1 MNQISMTHAED
12 AILGLQQK
20 LVENNVIHWSLFFI
34 DINESWEQMSY
45 QPLQNNSNKMP
56 KEKQRIILLPNV
68 PLIKNSS
75 HSYSGAN

>member
-1 MNQISMTHAED
+1 MNQISMIHAED

-45 QPLQNNSNKMP
+45 QPPQNNSNKLP
-56 KEKQRIILLPNV
+56 KEKQRIILLLNV
-68 PLIKNSS
+68 PLTKKCES
-75 HSYSGAN
+75 